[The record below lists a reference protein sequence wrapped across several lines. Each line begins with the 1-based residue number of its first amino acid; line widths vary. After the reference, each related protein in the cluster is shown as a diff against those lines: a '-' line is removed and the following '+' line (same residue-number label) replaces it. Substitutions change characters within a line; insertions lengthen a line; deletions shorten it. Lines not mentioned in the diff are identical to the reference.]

1 MIKRVFYNAGAQILG
16 KGFTA
21 GTTLIVTLLVGRSL
35 GPAGF
40 GDFTKIFEFVG
51 YFYTFSDFG
60 LNSIYVAKSNPK
72 NEAALFRVLV
82 SLRLVMALI
91 FVALTLL
98 VGFFLPYNAAENTGF
113 GPVVKIGIAVASLTI
128 LTQALYTSANS
139 LFQKKLRYDLSTIAA
154 VTGAIAILLTVFLI
168 SLEGASVIR
177 FAQAYVV
184 GGIVTVFSAYLILYA
199 KWQIFVLPKIGWGAF
214 LNYLSKSWPVGLALI
229 LNLIYFRVDVLILA
243 WVRQPQEVGIY
254 GLAYQFFE
262 SSLAIPIFFVNAIYP
277 LLANVY
283 RQNQRKFYK
292 DVKFWILMLFSI
304 SVVLSIFLILVSF
317 LIPFLYDVRFTPST
331 LPLVILA
338 SGIPFFFLSALL
350 WHVLII
356 FDRQKNLVLV
366 YGAGA
371 LFNLIANL
379 IFIPKFGYI
388 AAAVTTVVSEAFI
401 LFLLIVIV
409 LAASKLKTANSY
421 NRSQKTVDL

>member
-1 MIKRVFYNAGAQILG
+1 MIRRVFYNAGAQILG

-21 GTTLIVTLLVGRSL
+21 GTTLVVTLLVGRSL

-40 GDFTKIFEFVG
+40 GDFTKIFVFVG

-60 LNSIYVAKSNPK
+60 LNSIYIAKSNLK
-72 NEAALFRVLV
+72 NEVALFRVLV
-82 SLRLVMALI
+82 SLRLVMALV
-91 FVALTLL
+91 FVALALS

-154 VTGAIAILLTVFLI
+154 VSGAITILLAALLI
-168 SLEGASVIR
+168 SLKGGSVTQ
-177 FAQAYVV
+177 FAAAYVL
-184 GGIVTVFSAYLILYA
+184 GGIVTAFSAYLILYA
-199 KWQIFVLPKIGWGAF
+199 KWQIFVIPKIDWGTF

-229 LNLIYFRVDVLILA
+229 LNLLYFRTDVLILA

-254 GLAYQFFE
+254 GLSYQFFE
-262 SSLAIPIFFVNAIYP
+262 ASLAVPIFFVNAIYP
-277 LLANVY
+277 YLASVY
-283 RQNQRKFYK
+283 KQNINKFYK
-292 DVKFWILMLFSI
+292 DFKFWILVLFSI
-304 SVVLSIFLILVSF
+304 SVLLSIFLILVSF
-317 LIPFLYDVRFTPST
+317 LIPFIYDLRFAASR

-350 WHVLII
+350 WHILII
-356 FDRQKNLVLV
+356 YDRQKNLVLV
-366 YGAGA
+366 YGPGFI
-371 LFNLIANL
+371 FNLIANL

-388 AAAVTTVVSEAFI
+388 AAAVNTVISEAFI
-401 LFLLIVIV
+401 LLLLTVIV
-409 LAASKLKTANSY
+409 LGASKLKSASSY
-421 NRSQKTVDL
+421 D